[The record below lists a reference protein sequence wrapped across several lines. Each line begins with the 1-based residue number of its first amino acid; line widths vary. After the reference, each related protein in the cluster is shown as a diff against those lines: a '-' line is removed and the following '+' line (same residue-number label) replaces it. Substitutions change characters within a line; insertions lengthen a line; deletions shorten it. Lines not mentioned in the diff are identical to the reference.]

1 MNALLRQFTQRQDL
15 ALVALLIMIIFMIIL
30 PLPTWLI
37 DALIALNLSIVVLI
51 LIVTV
56 YLDNPTKFSTLPAI
70 LLFSTLFRLAIS
82 ISTTRLILVQ
92 ADAGRI
98 VDTFGAFVVGGNM
111 VVGIVVF
118 LIITVVQFVVITKGS
133 ERVAEVSARFSLDAL
148 PGRQMAIDADMR
160 AGEIDM
166 PEAKRR
172 RSELQLESEFYGSMD
187 GAMKFVKGDAIA
199 GIIIIFVNILG
210 GIAIGVLQKDMSMG
224 QAADVYSVLTVGDGL
239 VSQIPALFMAISS
252 GIVITRITNDTSS
265 DLGTDI
271 ADQISGN
278 PRALQLA
285 AVVLAILGLVPGFP
299 MLTFFA
305 LAAAL
310 GGLGLWMRFAV
321 QRRAQE
327 ERDAPQTDGRDDI
340 SMTPMSAVHMA
351 LGDALFSEL
360 DKDAFLREALLERA
374 RLFEQL
380 GVPFPPVHVTRSNQ
394 PGLGW
399 NLLIEGVPVADGT
412 LPQDSLRIVDDPEN
426 AAILGLK
433 VEKADLVPT
442 LPESSWVTKDNED
455 ALRTHGVAYQSIE
468 RVLAMVSGILL
479 PRHAKDFLGV
489 HETNLILSSLETRY
503 DELVKEAQKAL
514 PIQKIAQIFRRL
526 VEEDVSVRNTRIVLE
541 TIVEWAGR
549 EKDPDVL
556 AEYARVALGRQICHR
571 YADNDRYIAA
581 YVIEQDIEDIV
592 RNAITVSSGG
602 SSLAL
607 SAEQS
612 RSLLTKVRDAVG
624 SLTEHRSPPVIL
636 TAMDVRRFLRNFLDE
651 HGVDCPIL
659 SFKEV
664 APQYQ
669 VQPLAVLSMR

>member
-1 MNALLRQFTQRQDL
+1 MGRFLRAFAQRQDL
-15 ALVALLIMIIFMIIL
+15 ALVALLMMIIFMIIL

-98 VDTFGAFVVGGNM
+98 VETFGAFVVGGNM
-111 VVGIVVF
+111 IVGIVVF

-166 PEAKRR
+166 GEAKKR
-172 RSELQLESEFYGSMD
+172 RSDLQLESEFYGSMD

-210 GIAIGVLQKDMSMG
+210 GIAIGVLQRDMSMG
-224 QAADVYSVLTVGDGL
+224 EAANIYSVLTVGDGL

-252 GIVITRITNDTSS
+252 GIVITRITSDTST
-265 DLGTDI
+265 DLGSDI
-271 ADQISGN
+271 AEQISGN
-278 PRALQLA
+278 PRALQIS
-285 AVVLAILGLVPGFP
+285 AVVLVILGLVPGFP

-305 LAAAL
+305 LAFAL
-310 GGLGLWMRFAV
+310 GALGLWMEFAFK
-321 QRRAQE
+321 RKEQE
-327 ERDAPQTDGRDDI
+327 DLETAEQDNRNDI

-351 LGDALFSEL
+351 LGDDLAAQI

-380 GVPFPPVHVTRSNQ
+380 GVPFPPVHVTRS
-394 PGLGW
+394 GDSGHGW
-399 NLLIEGVPVADGT
+399 ALLIEGVPVADGT
-412 LPQDSLRIVDDPEN
+412 LPLDSVRIVDDPEN
-426 AAILGLK
+426 ASILGLK
-433 VEKADLVPT
+433 TTTSELVPS
-442 LPESSWVTKDNED
+442 LPESHWVAKDAEEE
-455 ALRTHGVAYQSIE
+455 LEKHGVAFQTSE
-468 RVLAMVSGILL
+468 RVLAMVAGVLL

-489 HETNLILSSLETRY
+489 HETNLILSALENRY

-514 PIQKIAQIFRRL
+514 PLQKIAQIFRRL

-571 YADNDRYIAA
+571 YADSDRYIAA
-581 YVIEQDIEDIV
+581 YIIEQDIEEVV
-592 RNAITVSSGG
+592 RDSITVSSGG
-602 SSLAL
+602 SSLSL
-607 SAEQS
+607 SPEQS
-612 RSLLTKVRDAVG
+612 RSLLTKVRDAIG
-624 SLTEHRSPPVIL
+624 SLSEHRSPPVIL

-651 HGVDCPIL
+651 HGVDCPIM

>member
-1 MNALLRQFTQRQDL
+1 MSRFLRAFAQRQDL

-37 DALIALNLSIVVLI
+37 DGLIALNLAIVVLI

-98 VDTFGAFVVGGNM
+98 VETFGAFVVGGNM
-111 VVGIVVF
+111 IVGIVVF

-166 PEAKRR
+166 AEAKRR

-210 GIAIGVLQKDMSMG
+210 GIAIGVMQKDMSMG
-224 QAADVYSVLTVGDGL
+224 EAANIYSVLTVGDGL

-252 GIVITRITNDTSS
+252 GIVITRITNETST

-278 PRALQLA
+278 PRALQIS
-285 AVVLAILGLVPGFP
+285 AVILVILGLVPGFP
-299 MLTFFA
+299 TATFFV
-305 LAAAL
+305 LAFAL
-310 GGLGLWMRFAV
+310 GGLGLWLEFAFK
-321 QRRAQE
+321 RRVAE
-327 ERDAPQTDGRDDI
+327 EAEAAEHDGRNDI
-340 SMTPMSAVHMA
+340 SMTPMSAVHMSV
-351 LGDALFSEL
+351 GDDLMAEL
-360 DKDAFLREALLERA
+360 DKDVFLREALLERA

-380 GVPFPPVHVTRSNQ
+380 GVPFPPVHLARSGQ
-394 PGLGW
+394 EGHGW
-399 NLLIEGVPVADGT
+399 ALLIEGVPVADGT
-412 LPQDSLRIVDDPEN
+412 LPSSCLRIVDDAEN
-426 AAILGLK
+426 ASILGYPT
-433 VEKADLVPT
+433 ETSELVPA
-442 LPESSWVTKDNED
+442 LPDSHWVTKDAAAD
-455 ALRTHGVAYQSIE
+455 LDSYSVAYQTPE

-479 PRHAKDFLGV
+479 PRHAKDFIGV
-489 HETNLILSSLETRY
+489 HETNLILSSLENRY
-503 DELVKEAQKAL
+503 DELVKETQKAL
-514 PIQKIAQIFRRL
+514 PLQKIAQIFRRL

-556 AEYARVALGRQICHR
+556 AEYARVSLARQICHR
-571 YADNDRYIAA
+571 YADGDRYIAA
-581 YVIEQDIEDIV
+581 YVIEQDIEDVV
-592 RNAITVSSGG
+592 RDSITVSSGG
-602 SSLAL
+602 SSLSL

-612 RSLLTKVRDAVG
+612 RSLLAKIRDAIG
-624 SLTEHRSPPVIL
+624 SLSEHRSPPVIL
-636 TAMDVRRFLRNFLDE
+636 TAMDVRRFLRSFLDE
-651 HGVDCPIL
+651 HGVDCPIM

-669 VQPLAVLSMR
+669 VQPLAVLSMK

>member
-1 MNALLRQFTQRQDL
+1 MTGFLRSFAQRQDL

-98 VDTFGAFVVGGNM
+98 VETFGAFVVGGNM
-111 VVGIVVF
+111 IVGIVVF

-166 PEAKRR
+166 GEAKRR

-210 GIAIGVLQKDMSMG
+210 GIAIGVMQKDMSMG
-224 QAADVYSVLTVGDGL
+224 QAANVYSVLTVGDGL

-252 GIVITRITNDTSS
+252 GIVITRITNESS
-265 DLGTDI
+265 TDLGTDI

-278 PRALQLA
+278 PRALQIS
-285 AVVLAILGLVPGFP
+285 AVVLVILGLVPGFP
-299 MLTFFA
+299 MATFFA
-305 LAAAL
+305 LAFAL
-310 GGLGLWMRFAV
+310 GALGLWLEFAV
-321 QRRAQE
+321 KKRVAAE
-327 ERDAPQTDGRDDI
+327 AEAAEHDGRNDI
-340 SMTPMSAVHMA
+340 SMTPMSAVHMSV
-351 LGDALFSEL
+351 GDDLMEEL
-360 DKDAFLREALLERA
+360 DKDVFLREALLERA

-380 GVPFPPVHVTRSNQ
+380 GVPFPPVHLTRAGQ
-394 PGLGW
+394 EGFGW
-399 NLLIEGVPVADGT
+399 ALLIEGVPVADGA
-412 LPQDSLRIVDDPEN
+412 LPQSSLRIADDPEN
-426 AAILGLK
+426 ASILGYPTQSS
-433 VEKADLVPT
+433 ELVPA
-442 LPESSWVTKDNED
+442 LPESHWVSKDAAPD
-455 ALRTHGVAYQSIE
+455 LDTHSVAYQTPE

-479 PRHAKDFLGV
+479 PRHAKDFIGV
-489 HETNLILSSLETRY
+489 HETNLILSSLENRY

-514 PIQKIAQIFRRL
+514 PLQKIAQIFRRL

-556 AEYARVALGRQICHR
+556 AEYARVALARQICHR
-571 YADNDRYIAA
+571 YADGDRYIAA
-581 YVIEQDIEDIV
+581 YVIEQDIEDVV
-592 RNAITVSSGG
+592 RDSITVSSGG
-602 SSLAL
+602 SSLSL

-612 RSLLTKVRDAVG
+612 RSLLSKIRDAIG
-624 SLTEHRSPPVIL
+624 SLSEHRSPPVIL
-636 TAMDVRRFLRNFLDE
+636 TAMDVRRFLRSFLDE
-651 HGVDCPIL
+651 HGVDCPIM

-669 VQPLAVLSMR
+669 VQPLAVLSMK

>member
-1 MNALLRQFTQRQDL
+1 MGRFLRAFTQRQDL
-15 ALVALLIMIIFMIIL
+15 ALVALLMMIIFMIIL

-98 VDTFGAFVVGGNM
+98 VETFGAFVVGGNM
-111 VVGIVVF
+111 IVGIVVF

-166 PEAKRR
+166 SEAKRR

-224 QAADVYSVLTVGDGL
+224 EATNIYSVLTVGDGL

-252 GIVITRITNDTSS
+252 GIVITRITSDTST
-265 DLGTDI
+265 DLGSDI
-271 ADQISGN
+271 AEQISGN
-278 PRALQLA
+278 PRALQIS
-285 AVVLAILGLVPGFP
+285 AVVLVILGLVPGFP
-299 MLTFFA
+299 MAIFFA
-305 LAAAL
+305 LAFAI
-310 GGLGLWMRFAV
+310 GGLGLWSEIAYKR
-321 QRRAQE
+321 QAQE
-327 ERDAPQTDGRDDI
+327 ELESGGQDGPDI

-351 LGDALFSEL
+351 LGDDLAAEI
-360 DKDAFLREALLERA
+360 DKDIFQREALLERA

-380 GVPFPPVHVTRSNQ
+380 GVPFPPVHLRQSNTPGRS
-394 PGLGW
+394 W
-399 NLLIEGVPVADGT
+399 TLLIEGVPVADGS
-412 LPQDSLRIVDDPEN
+412 LPESSLRIVDDPEN
-426 AAILGLK
+426 ARILGLQT
-433 VEKADLVPT
+433 ESADLVPS
-442 LPESSWVTKDNED
+442 LPESHWVAKDAED
-455 ALRTHGVAYQSIE
+455 ALQSHGVAYQSPE
-468 RVLAMVSGILL
+468 RVLAVVAGILL
-479 PRHAKDFLGV
+479 PRHARDFLGV
-489 HETNLILSSLETRY
+489 HETNLILSSLENRY

-514 PIQKIAQIFRRL
+514 PLQKIAQIFRRL

-571 YADNDRYIAA
+571 YADSDRYIAA
-581 YVIEQDIEDIV
+581 YIIEQDIEDTV
-592 RNAITVSSGG
+592 RDAITVSSGG
-602 SSLAL
+602 SSLSL

-612 RSLLTKVRDAVG
+612 RSLLSKIRDAIG
-624 SLTEHRSPPVIL
+624 SLAEHRSPPVIL
-636 TAMDVRRFLRNFLDE
+636 TAMDVRRFLRSFLDE
-651 HGVDCPIL
+651 HGVDCPIM